1 MAIEIDHLRRALKT
15 KSGDVATRTLQR
27 HLTLLK
33 ESQLKVELDR
43 LRRRGKF
50 EEVTQKA
57 AELERQAGLLST
69 YDFQIETL
77 ADEALELHRQITE
90 LEAEELNIQL
100 QELRSQ
106 LNVAGSAEGAATPL
120 SKRIDDVTRTW
131 LEKQSEAQQL
141 LNKESELARAWK
153 ERFVGVQLK

>member
-1 MAIEIDHLRRALKT
+1 MAIEIDHLRRALKA

-106 LNVAGSAEGAATPL
+106 LTIAGPAEGAATPL
-120 SKRIDDVTRTW
+120 SKRIDDVTLTW

-153 ERFVGVQLK
+153 ERFVGVQLR